1 MRKRL
6 SDITN
11 LHSSQHKSPFKKR
24 ENLLPAVED
33 VASKSYIDNLVQ
45 ENAVMM
51 KLIEEKDKIIES
63 NGVKMQELT
72 VNLQKTQL
80 QNWHLAQSNS
90 HMSAELNRAKDRL
103 RLYEHELVCKDAVI
117 KATTLKL
124 KEKAKLHSETNTL
137 QEKAKMHG
145 EINSLQEGETTSK
158 VAAVEQPMGDDNDNN
173 KNRVSKPKRRLPT
186 RSRSMGPTR
195 SQQIVDKETA
205 ENKRRCLR
213 RQSGRLASPKEGED
227 FFELDVSDNHVNQAS
242 NISHRKSTGS
252 QDLLS
257 EASKSGDSQ
266 RLSIGRPQ
274 RRAAVKV
281 QSYKDPPLNSK
292 MRRPA

>member
-33 VASKSYIDNLVQ
+33 IASKAYIENLVQ

-90 HMSAELNRAKDRL
+90 HMSAELGRAKDRL
-103 RLYEHELVCKDAVI
+103 KLYGHELVCKDAVI

-124 KEKAKLHSETNTL
+124 KEKAKLHSETNSL
-137 QEKAKMHG
+137 QEKAKMHS
-145 EINSLQEGETTSK
+145 ETNSLQKEGETTSN
-158 VAAVEQPMGDDNDNN
+158 VADVEQPMGDDNDN

-227 FFELDVSDNHVNQAS
+227 FFELDVSDNHVNQTS

-257 EASKSGDSQ
+257 ESSKSGDSL

-281 QSYKDPPLNSK
+281 QSYKDPPLNRK
-292 MRRPA
+292 MRRPE